1 MDANQT
7 PRDDGTA
14 VVQSERRDGAL
25 WLWLNRP
32 GVLNA
37 LSPEVL
43 DALDRGMDAAAGD
56 DDVRCVVIAARGRAF
71 CAGADLQHVKGLL
84 GDGAEPGPGLRG
96 SQQELLHRVARTFNA
111 IEQFPKPVLAAV
123 QGIAVAGGL
132 ELALCCDIVVAAESA
147 SFGDGHGNFGLVPGG
162 GGSIRLPR
170 RVGPSMAK
178 RLLFTGDRLP
188 ARDFLG
194 TDLVSEVTADDALVA
209 SVDALAARIAA
220 RSPLVQRLT
229 KRLVDDGVQVP
240 LDVAL
245 RMEIHECELHEQS
258 HDIQEG
264 VAAFVEKRTPRFTGR

>member
-1 MDANQT
+1 VNRNDLST
-7 PRDDGTA
+7 EDGTEL
-14 VVQSERRDGAL
+14 VVAESRGAGR

-32 GVLNA
+32 DVLNA
-37 LSPEVL
+37 LSPALL
-43 DALDRGMDAAAGD
+43 DALDHELADAERD
-56 DDVRCVVIAARGRAF
+56 DAVRCVVIAARGRAF
-71 CAGADLQHVKGLL
+71 CAGADLNHVHGLL
-84 GDGAEPGPGLRG
+84 RRSNGHGPGLRAE
-96 SQQELLHRVARTFNA
+96 QQELLHRVARTFTT
-111 IEQFPKPVLAAV
+111 IEQFSKPVVAAV

-162 GGSIRLPR
+162 GGSVRLPR

-188 ARDFLG
+188 ARAFLD
-194 TDLVSEVTADDALVA
+194 TDLVSEVTSDDDLAVRVDTLVE
-209 SVDALAARIAA
+209 RIAS

-229 KRLVDDGVQVP
+229 KRLVNDGAQVP

-258 HDIQEG
+258 FDLYEG
-264 VAAFVEKRTPRFTGR
+264 VSAFAEKRTPRFVGR